1 MVLERS
7 EPELVAAC
15 RSGERDAFR
24 ELFEAYK
31 DKVYSVALRFT
42 GQPAEAMDIA
52 QDTFLKLYSSLA
64 DFRGESRL
72 ETWIYRLVVN
82 RCLDHRR
89 RSRRWLPLGESFRST
104 LRAAGDSLARMLQEE
119 RDVHVQEAV
128 DRLAPDLRIA
138 VVLRYT
144 EGMSYDQIA
153 EVLGCAAGTVASRL
167 HRAHKVL
174 GRSLSYLRGPQSD
187 RVKSK
192 GGENV

>member
-7 EPELVAAC
+7 ESELLAAC
-15 RSGERDAFR
+15 RRGERDGFR
-24 ELFEAYK
+24 ELFELYK

-64 DFRGESRL
+64 DFRGDARL

-89 RSRRWLPLGESFRST
+89 RSRRWIPLGEAFRST
-104 LRAAGDSLARMLQEE
+104 LRSAGDSLTDLLREE
-119 RDVHVQEAV
+119 KSGHVQDAV
-128 DRLAPDLRIA
+128 DRLAPELRIA

-153 EVLGCAAGTVASRL
+153 EVLGCAPGTVASRL
-167 HRAHKVL
+167 HRAHKL
-174 GRSLSYLRGPQSD
+174 LERSLSNLRG
-187 RVKSK
+187 K
-192 GGENV
+192 GSENV